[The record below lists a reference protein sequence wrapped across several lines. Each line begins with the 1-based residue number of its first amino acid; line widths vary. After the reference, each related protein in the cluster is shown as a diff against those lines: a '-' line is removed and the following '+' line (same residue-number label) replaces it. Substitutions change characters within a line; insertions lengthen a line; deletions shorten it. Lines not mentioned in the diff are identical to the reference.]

1 MITIFVHLDSKE
13 EISSNLNFGCGNP
26 LDTLFRE
33 WCLWP
38 SWQYDVLLR
47 VDNTS

>member
-26 LDTLFRE
+26 LDGHLISRVMLVT
-33 WCLWP
+33 
-38 SWQYDVLLR
+38 VLTVRCALTR
-47 VDNTS
+47 R